1 MSDCFI
7 NGVKKISFFSR
18 IKFYLKKK
26 KKKKIELKKA
36 ILKMKLS

>member
-26 KKKKIELKKA
+26 KKKIELKKA